1 MARPLRISYPG
12 AWYHV
17 MNRGAGRRAIFR
29 TDKQRGMFL
38 ELLGDLYET
47 YGVEIHAYCL
57 LDTHYHLLLHTP
69 RGNISRAMR
78 HLDGIYTQR
87 YNRLRG
93 LDGPLFR
100 GRYKAILVDA
110 DGYLLQASRYIHL
123 NPVEGGLVESAGGYR
138 WSSYRAYLGEVK
150 AQRWL
155 NLETILGMVGGPG
168 ARVKY
173 RAFVEEG
180 VDEGTRAFYGKKRRE
195 PILGSEE
202 FWSVVTRRLGRLRD
216 SREVPEARRLRRL
229 TVGAITARVAE
240 VFGIGVDRLLQSAPG
255 RGKRNIPRLVAMG
268 LARKLGGHELQT
280 IAEAF
285 HVGHYSSVSV
295 AVSRLE
301 SLMRED
307 KRLRRKVDE
316 VKNGLTN

>member
-57 LDTHYHLLLHTP
+57 LGTHYHLLLHTP

-150 AQRWL
+150 AQRWF
-155 NLETILGMVGGPG
+155 NLETTLGMVGGPG

-180 VDEGTRAFYGKKRRE
+180 VDEETRAFYGKKRRE
-195 PILGSEE
+195 PILGGEE
-202 FWSVVTRRLGRLRD
+202 FWSVVTSRLGRLRD

-229 TVGAITARVAE
+229 TVGAITARVCGGVWYWVGQIVAECTRAGEKEYTPFGGHGFVAE
-240 VFGIGVDRLLQSAPG
+240 VGWA
-255 RGKRNIPRLVAMG
+255 
-268 LARKLGGHELQT
+268 
-280 IAEAF
+280 
-285 HVGHYSSVSV
+285 
-295 AVSRLE
+295 
-301 SLMRED
+301 
-307 KRLRRKVDE
+307 
-316 VKNGLTN
+316 